1 MTTQAYHTASRELLA
16 QGLGELERGDARL
29 ASGTGWDAA
38 VQMVKAIAEAR
49 GWPHDSHRDLYAA
62 VSRLVDETGDREIY
76 TLINV
81 AGGLEMNFHEDWY
94 QGQGVRLGLASVG
107 RLLDKLE
114 RLVDG

>member
-38 VQMVKAIAEAR
+38 AQMVKAIAEAR

-62 VSRLVDETGDREIY
+62 VSRLVDETGDNGIY
-76 TLINV
+76 TLISI
-81 AGGLEMNFHEDWY
+81 AGSLEMNFHEDWFEDE
-94 QGQGVRLGLASVG
+94 GVSSGLAAVG

-114 RLVDG
+114 PLVDG

>member
-29 ASGTGWDAA
+29 ASGTGWEAA

-62 VSRLVDETGDREIY
+62 VTRLVDETGDHDLH
-76 TLINV
+76 TLISI
-81 AGGLEMNFHEDWY
+81 AGSLEMNFHEDWFEDEN
-94 QGQGVRLGLASVG
+94 VSSGLAAVG

-114 RLVDG
+114 PFVDG